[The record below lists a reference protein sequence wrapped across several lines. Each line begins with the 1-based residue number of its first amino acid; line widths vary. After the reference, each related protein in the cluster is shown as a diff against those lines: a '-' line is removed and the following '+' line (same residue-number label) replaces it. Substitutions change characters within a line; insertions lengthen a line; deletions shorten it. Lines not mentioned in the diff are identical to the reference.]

1 MFKAGDIFWVFP
13 YTRRG
18 FLVLSVEPA
27 ESEFNYN
34 YFFIT
39 TLDLQYLREHY
50 FSFDET
56 DMIGW
61 DSSQIVRLQS

>member
-1 MFKAGDIFWVFP
+1 VFKAGDIFWVFP
-13 YTRRG
+13 YTRHG
-18 FLVLSVEPA
+18 FLVLSVKTT

-39 TLDLQYLREHY
+39 TLDLQTQREHY
-50 FSFDET
+50 FSFDEA

-61 DSSQIVRLQS
+61 DSSQIIRLQS